1 MGVLGVRSMEES
13 HHEDLLIVQFKEY
26 EAGADDEP
34 LVGIRA
40 IGRAV

>member
-13 HHEDLLIVQFKEY
+13 HHEDLVQFKEY